1 MYSVQ
6 ELPKGLEGK
15 VCSFTG
21 IEILKNKINMTS
33 IGFYLFNSVM
43 LSLVLLHD
51 VFQG

>member
-21 IEILKNKINMTS
+21 IEILKYKINMTYT
-33 IGFYLFNSVM
+33 GFYLLNSVM